1 MRFQYTNP
9 FLRDGEQLPQHIR
22 KQLER
27 KLRLLSKNPRH
38 PSLRIKKVKGE
49 VRGYRDIF
57 EGSIT
62 MNYRFIF
69 RILPNDVYEF
79 LHCGTH
85 TEIFGR

>member
-1 MRFQYTNP
+1 MRLQYTNP
-9 FLRDGEQLPQHIR
+9 FLRDCEELPKDIR
-22 KQLER
+22 RQLEK
-27 KLRLLSKNPRH
+27 KLRLFSENPRH

-49 VRGYRDIF
+49 VKGYRNVF

-62 MNYRFIF
+62 MKYRFIF